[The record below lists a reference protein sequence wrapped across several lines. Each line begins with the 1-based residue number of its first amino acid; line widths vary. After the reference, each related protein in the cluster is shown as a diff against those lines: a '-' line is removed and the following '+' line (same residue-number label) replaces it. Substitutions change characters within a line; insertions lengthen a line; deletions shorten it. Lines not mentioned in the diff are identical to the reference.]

1 MAAAGA
7 IAAAS
12 PPKPWFGDRGRRVLW
27 VAIAALS
34 VLVVLSLAVFPV
46 RQYLGQR
53 SDTASRQATLDQ
65 LVADNAQL
73 QARVD
78 ALNTP
83 EEIERIARAEYNLV
97 KPGEETYAI
106 LPPRRSA
113 SAVPSVWPFGD

>member
-1 MAAAGA
+1 MSAAGA
-7 IAAAS
+7 AVAAT

-27 VAIAALS
+27 LAIAALS

-53 SDTASRQATLDQ
+53 ADTAERQRTLHHLEAQ
-65 LVADNAQL
+65 NARL
-73 QARVD
+73 QAQVD

-83 EEIERIARAEYNLV
+83 QEIERIARSEYSLV

-106 LPPRRSA
+106 LPPKKST
-113 SAVPSVWPFGD
+113 SSVPSVWPFGD

>member
-1 MAAAGA
+1 MAASGA
-7 IAAAS
+7 TVAVS

-27 VAIAALS
+27 FAIAALS
-34 VLVVLSLAVFPV
+34 VLVVFSLAVFPV

-53 SDTASRQATLDQ
+53 AETASRRATLGQ
-65 LVADNAQL
+65 LVAENAEL

-106 LPPRRSA
+106 LPPRKSA
-113 SAVPSVWPFGD
+113 SGVPSVWPFGD